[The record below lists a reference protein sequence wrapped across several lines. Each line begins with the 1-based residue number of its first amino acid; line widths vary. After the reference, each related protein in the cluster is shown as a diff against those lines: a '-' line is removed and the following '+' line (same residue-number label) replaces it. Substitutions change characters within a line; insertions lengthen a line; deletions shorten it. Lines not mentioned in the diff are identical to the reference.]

1 MGAICTSENSKKKA
15 TAVDTEAKDL
25 SIKDKYIMT
34 RTLGKGGS
42 CSVIMGNIKSDPSAD
57 PVAIKI
63 MPCKDAYSK
72 KLYEHEITLLSQLDH
87 PCIMKLV
94 EYGVDDRNYYIV
106 SECCTGG
113 ELFDRIVD
121 KQNAISEKQAAG
133 LVRSMLEAIKFCHD
147 RKIVHRDLKPENFVF
162 KDKSQDSPMVLID
175 FGCAKIVE
183 DEKDYKDLV
192 GTPYYLAP
200 ESAAGHKYIRTGKV
214 LKASDV
220 WSIGVIA
227 YVLLT
232 GRPPFNGRSNNE
244 IFSAIIKKKIK
255 FPNGVKLSNSFVD
268 FVKRMLKKSPKQ
280 RITIEDALQHPWV
293 TGKEATAEPISGDVI
308 KVLRQFNQQSKLKK
322 AITRTLATHMGKEP
336 EAKISAHF
344 ERLDKNGSGGLDV
357 DELSLLLQDMGITES
372 KARIEAKSII
382 SATDDD
388 GSGEI
393 EFKEFAQVWQRKLLS
408 VNESYI
414 HAVFSVLDENGDGSI
429 SAKEL
434 AKVLDLSDD
443 EKEATKIAELIK
455 EVDSD
460 GDGAISF
467 DEFRTAMLENKDG
480 GGLGDEK
487 LGHELDANDLQKN
500 AEGLDVNLDDL
511 EED

>member
-1 MGAICTSENSKKKA
+1 MGCCRSNDNGRASGNSDGDAWLKA
-15 TAVDTEAKDL
+15 EYN
-25 SIKDKYIMT
+25 IDK
-34 RTLGKGGS
+34 TLGKGGS
-42 CSVIMGNIKSDPSAD
+42 CRVVVAKTKPTGQPQFALKIMTRKEKMNQELFDRE
-57 PVAIKI
+57 VAILKEI
-63 MPCKDAYSK
+63 DHKNIIKLAKFKKDS
-72 KLYEHEITLLSQLDH
+72 L
-87 PCIMKLV
+87 
-94 EYGVDDRNYYIV
+94 NFYIFTDLC
-106 SECCTGG
+106 EGG

-121 KQNAISEKQAAG
+121 KHNPITMKMAAKLVHTMLSAIQYCHRQN
-133 LVRSMLEAIKFCHD
+133 
-147 RKIVHRDLKPENFVF
+147 IVHRDLKPENFVF
-162 KDKSQDSPMVLID
+162 KDKSPNSDMVLID

-183 DEKDYKDLV
+183 DDKEYKDLV

-200 ESAAGHKYIRTGKV
+200 ESAAGHKYTRTGKV

-255 FPNGVKLSNSFVD
+255 FPNGVKLSQSFVD
-268 FVKRMLKKSPKQ
+268 FVKKMLKKSPKQ
-280 RITIEDALQHPWV
+280 RISVDDALQHNWV
-293 TGKEATAEPISGDVI
+293 TGKEATEQPISGDVI
-308 KVLRQFNQQSKLKK
+308 KVLRQFAQQSKLKK

-344 ERLDKNGSGGLDV
+344 ERLDKNNSGGLDV
-357 DELSLLLQDMGITES
+357 YELSLLLQDMGITKH
-372 KARIEAKSII
+372 KAEEEARSII
-382 SATDDD
+382 EATDDD

-429 SAKEL
+429 DSKEL
-434 AKVLDLSDD
+434 AKVLDLSDN
-443 EKEATKIAELIK
+443 EKTDDKIAELIR

-467 DEFRTAMLENKDG
+467 NEFRTAMLESSAGEALADQ
-480 GGLGDEK
+480 K
-487 LGHELDANDLQKN
+487 LGHELDEAELRNN
-500 AEGLDVNLDDL
+500 AMKEEINLDAA